1 MKALLSAAALS
12 AICDVAFAAQSGCK
26 DQIEVTGAC
35 NIVVGSLNVTGDNG
49 PVLWTNRG
57 TKSFAIRGDKNM
69 PSELHDVFNRD
80 LTATVSG
87 NFEICPLPGKSRFGE
102 DVACIET
109 VTDLSV
115 RPSPRP
121 SRTLQPRRTL

>member
-1 MKALLSAAALS
+1 MKALLSAAALLTMCG
-12 AICDVAFAAQSGCK
+12 AAYAAQSGCK

-35 NIVVGSLNVTGDNG
+35 NTVVGSLNWTGDNG

-57 TKSFAIRGDKNM
+57 TKSFAIRGEKNR
-69 PSELHDVFNRD
+69 PAELYDVFHREM
-80 LTATVSG
+80 TATVSG

-121 SRTLQPRRTL
+121 SKALAPRRTL